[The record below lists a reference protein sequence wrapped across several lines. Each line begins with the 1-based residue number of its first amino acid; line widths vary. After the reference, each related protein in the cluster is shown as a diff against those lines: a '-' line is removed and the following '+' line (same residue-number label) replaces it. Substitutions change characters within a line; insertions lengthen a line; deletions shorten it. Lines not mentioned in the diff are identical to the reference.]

1 MKRLL
6 IVVLS
11 LGIVYGCEEIVSVPD
26 ISQEVV
32 EVLAPID
39 GSVLENEEVT
49 FSWNEIE
56 FADQYQI
63 QVAQP
68 TFVEAS
74 QVVLDTILGDSLQ
87 SFRNFTKTLNPNVYQ
102 WRVRGLNSN
111 FSTDYSTQS
120 FEVLVPVDDDEQ
132 VDLSTESVMLL
143 APFDNAVLND
153 TNVTFSWESVTEA
166 TSYRFQIAF
175 PNFENPEQLVID
187 QSFDMAGSQSFDLED
202 NTSYQ
207 WRVKALNEISETAYT
222 TRDVSINITED
233 LSEQT
238 VIIVAPENA
247 FETQETSVVLSW
259 ESLEEAALYRVVITD
274 LSNNT
279 IFLEET
285 TAETNLTVAF
295 EVGEYTWAVR
305 AENDTENTPFTE
317 QTITIVE

>member
-1 MKRLL
+1 MKRVL
-6 IVVLS
+6 IFALS
-11 LGIVYGCEEIVSVPD
+11 ISILYGCEEIVSVPD

-56 FADQYQI
+56 FVDQYQI

-68 TFVEAS
+68 TFLEAS
-74 QVVLDTILGDSLQ
+74 QVVLDTTLGDSLQ
-87 SFRNFTKTLNPNVYQ
+87 SFRNFIKILNPNVYQ

-120 FEVLVPVDDDEQ
+120 FEVLVPVDGDEQ
-132 VDLSTESVMLL
+132 VDLSMESVMLL
-143 APFDNAVLND
+143 APFNNAVLND
-153 TNVTFSWESVTEA
+153 TNVTFSWDSVSEA

-202 NTSYQ
+202 NTSYE
-207 WRVKALNEISETAYT
+207 WRVKALNETSETAYT
-222 TRDVSINITED
+222 TRDVSINATED

-238 VIIVAPENA
+238 VIIVAPEDA
-247 FETQETSVVLSW
+247 FETSETSVGLSW
-259 ESLEEAALYRVVITD
+259 DSLEQATLYRVLITD
-274 LSNNT
+274 LSDNT
-279 IFLEET
+279 IFLEQT
-285 TAETNLTVAF
+285 TTEANLTVTF

-305 AENDTENTPFTE
+305 AENDTESTPFTE
-317 QTITIVE
+317 QTITIIE